1 MSVGFTKNEIA
12 GDIAEGLIAEQ
23 GDGFQNAIQ
32 YEIRGF
38 AGHALNTTANW
49 FGAKNLPGVYEW
61 LTLVALYGP
70 GFANRSFARLGFKL
84 VPLASAKVDAEAL
97 KANLDR
103 GIAIIQGVSHEI
115 GCAIEH
121 GGGDKKKDAA

>member
-1 MSVGFTKNEIA
+1 MSVDFTKNDIA
-12 GDIAEGLIAEQ
+12 GDIAEGLLAEQ
-23 GDGFQNAIQ
+23 GDGYQNAIQ

-70 GFANRSFARLGFKL
+70 RFANRSLSRFGFKL
-84 VPLASAKVDAEAL
+84 VPLDAGEVDTSELAKIQTAAHALGAGIQAVIDGASKPKLREV
-97 KANLDR
+97 K
-103 GIAIIQGVSHEI
+103 
-115 GCAIEH
+115 
-121 GGGDKKKDAA
+121 